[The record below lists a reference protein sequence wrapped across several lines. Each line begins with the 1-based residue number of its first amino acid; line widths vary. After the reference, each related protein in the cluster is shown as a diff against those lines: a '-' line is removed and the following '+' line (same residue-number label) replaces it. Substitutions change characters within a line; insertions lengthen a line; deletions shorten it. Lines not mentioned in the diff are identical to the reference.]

1 MGENMGV
8 PTASKSLAGTYGTN
22 DGSACEIH
30 GSPQAAQGDGFL
42 NPQLLE
48 CDLYSLGDCHG
59 GARMGPIQGGLP
71 PALRRRWHDWQ
82 LSGRGRPAEYPQGFR
97 HAEPALP
104 FPRPVSGRP
113 FAYDS

>member
-1 MGENMGV
+1 MGQMMGV
-8 PTASKSLAGTYGTN
+8 PVKFMGLRKY
-22 DGSACEIH
+22 
-30 GSPQAAQGDGFL
+30 GFL
-42 NPQLLE
+42 SPQLLE

-82 LSGRGRPAEYPQGFR
+82 LSGRSRPAEYPQGFR